1 MEATAGPSDDSRDKG
16 TILTYVDEEFEAIY
30 DVPYVTVNRIDGEF
44 LAEVVF
50 SADPVINADRVRTAL
65 AVGRDHGV
73 RAFARVFGENCV
85 TIHFTD
91 EPSKGLI
98 WGLEDE
104 IGNSWLQ

>member
-1 MEATAGPSDDSRDKG
+1 MEATVVPSDDSCEEG
-16 TILTYVDEEFEAIY
+16 ATLVYVDDDFESVY
-30 DVPYVTVNRIDGEF
+30 DVPYVTVNRIGGEY

-50 SADPVINADRVRTAL
+50 SGDPVVDKDRVSTAL

-73 RAFARVFGENCV
+73 CSFARVFGENCV

-91 EPSKGLI
+91 DPSKGLI

-104 IGNSWLQ
+104 LGNAWLQ